1 MKKNDALK
9 LWNLAFGDKEY
20 AYDFAGRKMK
30 KTDFEEKNQVGW
42 VVGFM
47 RPLELGG
54 KDYDGNTIILHHNT
68 LEEKGLDYPEF
79 ECLNKRFVVRY
90 DEKED
95 FYYIEKE
102 SNDESGFI

>member
-1 MKKNDALK
+1 MTKTEALK
-9 LWNLAFGDKEY
+9 LWILAFGDKEY
-20 AYDFAGRKMK
+20 AYDFAGRKIK
-30 KTDFEEKNQVGW
+30 KDDFEEINQVGW

-54 KDYDGNTIILHHNT
+54 KNYDGNTIIMHHNT
-68 LEEKGLDYPEF
+68 LEEKGLNYPDF
-79 ECLNKRFVVRY
+79 ECLNKKYKVLY

-102 SNDESGFI
+102 SKDESGFI

>member
-1 MKKNDALK
+1 MTKKEALV
-9 LWNLAFGDKEY
+9 LWKCAFGEKEY
-20 AYDFAGRKMK
+20 AYDFAGRKIK
-30 KTDFEEKNQVGW
+30 KADYLELNQVGW
-42 VVGFM
+42 VVAFM

-54 KDYDGNTIILHHNT
+54 KDYDGNTIIMHHNS
-68 LEEKGLDYPEF
+68 LDEKGQSYPEF
-79 ECLNKRFVVRY
+79 ECLNKKFVVKY